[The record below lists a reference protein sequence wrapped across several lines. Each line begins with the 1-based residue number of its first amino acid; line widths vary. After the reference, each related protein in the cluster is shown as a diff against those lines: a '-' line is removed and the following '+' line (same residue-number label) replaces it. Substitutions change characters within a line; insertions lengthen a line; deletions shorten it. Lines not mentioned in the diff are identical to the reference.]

1 MILEQNVSILV
12 MLSELGDGQSKC
24 YCYWPKT
31 EQVYDYVKVIP
42 ESEQELDN
50 YMIRKFY
57 VVNTKVGDQQGEKQL
72 NYYEV

>member
-1 MILEQNVSILV
+1 

-31 EQVYDYVKVIP
+31 EQVFDYVKIIP

-57 VVNTKVGDQQGEKQL
+57 VVNTKVGGQSGVSESKKLRIQIKPISC
-72 NYYEV
+72 